1 MKNNLDENLF
11 KTSDLALA
19 TTISLSFPIVATDR
33 TTPPRVS
40 FVFQRTP
47 DLETLMERYWRWE
60 IAVEP
65 QAFFNQMKSLKAR
78 IYSGE

>member
-19 TTISLSFPIVATDR
+19 TTISLSLPIVATDR

-40 FVFQRTP
+40 FVFQRTSN
-47 DLETLMERYWRWE
+47 LGALIERYWRRE
-60 IAVEP
+60 VAVEP
-65 QAFFNQMKSLKAR
+65 QAFFNQMKNLKAR